1 MKNLSAW
8 LLLAIVVMAVAEED
22 KYRGPSEQDVIVLDA
37 DNLESTIYESQD
49 TWLLELYAPWCG
61 HCKTLRPE
69 WAKLATKLK
78 GIAKVA
84 KIDASV
90 HRKFDSVYGL
100 KGYPHVVMI
109 PAGPKDQKIYYNHE
123 GARTTDSLYDWAIE
137 KINANKGFLVERL
150 TSQDKWNENC
160 IALDVPLC
168 VISFLPKLIDSSEE
182 ERSVY
187 LEIIRG
193 VVNDFRDKPVSFMW
207 AEAGD
212 HQELQDQFSLY
223 SGFPSVLLINPQRRI
238 FSVMKSS
245 FTE

>member
-8 LLLAIVVMAVAEED
+8 LLLAMVVMAVSEED

-100 KGYPHVVMI
+100 KGYPQVVMI
-109 PAGPKDQKIYYNHE
+109 PAGPKD
-123 GARTTDSLYDWAIE
+123 
-137 KINANKGFLVERL
+137 
-150 TSQDKWNENC
+150 
-160 IALDVPLC
+160 
-168 VISFLPKLIDSSEE
+168 
-182 ERSVY
+182 
-187 LEIIRG
+187 
-193 VVNDFRDKPVSFMW
+193 
-207 AEAGD
+207 
-212 HQELQDQFSLY
+212 
-223 SGFPSVLLINPQRRI
+223 LL
-238 FSVMKSS
+238 
-245 FTE
+245 